1 MELTK
6 LEPMSAQDALN
17 ELATHLLGENFYIGD
32 PVGPTQANAIIV
44 DTIKQMYRSFDERK
58 LRRFCLFGKKI

>member
-17 ELATHLLGENFYIGD
+17 ELTEHLLGKDFYIED

-58 LRRFCLFGKKI
+58 LRRFSLFGKKI

>member
-6 LEPMSAQDALN
+6 LESMSAQDALN
-17 ELATHLLGENFYIGD
+17 ELTTHLLGENFYIAD
-32 PVGPTQANAIIV
+32 PVSPTQANAIIV

>member
-6 LEPMSAQDALN
+6 LETMSAQDALN
-17 ELATHLLGENFYIGD
+17 ELTTHLLGKDFYIAD
-32 PVGPTQANAIIV
+32 PVSPTQANAIIV

-58 LRRFCLFGKKI
+58 LRRFWLFGKKI